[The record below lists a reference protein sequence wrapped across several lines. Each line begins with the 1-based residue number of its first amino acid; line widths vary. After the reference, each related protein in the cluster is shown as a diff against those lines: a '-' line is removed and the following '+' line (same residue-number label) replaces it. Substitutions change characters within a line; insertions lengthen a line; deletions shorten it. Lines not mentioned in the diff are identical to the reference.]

1 MFFGN
6 GIDGIKEF
14 STSDKGSF
22 AEYTVGKG
30 SPKFSGFNSE

>member
-14 STSDKGSF
+14 STSDKGSQ
-22 AEYTVGKG
+22 
-30 SPKFSGFNSE
+30 KFSGFNSE

>member
-6 GIDGIKEF
+6 GMDGIKEF

-22 AEYTVGKG
+22 AEYTVRER
-30 SPKFSGFNSE
+30 FSKIFRI